1 MSDWVLWCNKLG
13 AFFGGRNE
21 LGITEW
27 WSPRQFRPSHPGEP
41 MGIMGLLNPL
51 DLARRYRL
59 CRVAK
64 GIATRLRK
72 LGVDCMVVEVARRSY
87 PRIGRKYY

>member
-1 MSDWVLWCNKLG
+1 
-13 AFFGGRNE
+13 
-21 LGITEW
+21 
-27 WSPRQFRPSHPGEP
+27 